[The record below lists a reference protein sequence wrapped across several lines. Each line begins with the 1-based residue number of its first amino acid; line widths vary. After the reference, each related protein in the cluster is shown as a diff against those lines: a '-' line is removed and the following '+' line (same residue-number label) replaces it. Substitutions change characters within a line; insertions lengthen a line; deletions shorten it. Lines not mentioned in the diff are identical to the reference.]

1 MEKIDQTFMHITI
14 SLVRVAR
21 AYRAAADRLAAD
33 FNLSQASAWPVI
45 MIGRAGNGVRPG
57 VIAERLSLEPPS
69 LVRIIDQLID
79 AGLVER
85 REDANDRRAKL
96 LYLTADGRKCA
107 RQLEKALIP
116 FRRKLF
122 HNVSK
127 DDIAA
132 CQRVLDSL
140 ASTMASATQ

>member
-1 MEKIDQTFMHITI
+1 MEEFDQTLMHVTT

-21 AYRAAADRLAAD
+21 AYRAAGDKLAAD

-45 MIGRAGNGVRPG
+45 MIGRADGGVRPG

-69 LVRIIDQLID
+69 LVRIIDQLVS

-96 LYLTADGRKCA
+96 LYLTADGCKCA
-107 RQLEKALIP
+107 QQLEKALIP
-116 FRRKLF
+116 FRQKLF
-122 HNVSK
+122 LKVDK
-127 DDIAA
+127 EDILA
-132 CQRVLDSL
+132 CQRVLDAL
-140 ASTMASATQ
+140 ASAMASTTS